1 MGLPTSSF
9 AGVVGEAITVLS
21 EEPEADADGS
31 NEVLVF
37 GFLGTEGG
45 RCAGDAF
52 LGNNEKNLNTIKSMI
67 TSKTGR

>member
-31 NEVLVF
+31 RKVLVF

-45 RCAGDAF
+45 RCAGNAF
-52 LGNNEKNLNTIKSMI
+52 WGNNERNKTQIKA
-67 TSKTGR
+67 

>member
-1 MGLPTSSF
+1 MGLPTSF

-21 EEPEADADGS
+21 EEPEADAGGS
-31 NEVLVF
+31 REVLVF

-45 RCAGDAF
+45 SCAGDAF
-52 LGNNEKNLNTIKSMI
+52 MGNNEKNLNTIKHMM